1 MSATMD
7 NLLKMVK
14 AARDTTGESSG
25 TTPSAADV
33 EALSDCSAV
42 LVTKDDDPCYIG

>member
-7 NLLKMVK
+7 NLLKMFK
-14 AARDTTGESSG
+14 AACDTTGEPSG

-33 EALSDCSAV
+33 KALPVCSVV
-42 LVTKDDDPCYIG
+42 LMTKDDDPHYVG